1 MPQKRAVKDE
11 LTEVLAGNDLDD
23 MIEELLDDDDE
34 VIGHKAK
41 GGFPF
46 KGKDSKKKAME
57 QLRKMKKGK

>member
-1 MPQKRAVKDE
+1 MPKKRAVKDK

-23 MIEELLDDDDE
+23 MIEEIAENGE
-34 VIGHKAK
+34 VVGHKAK

-57 QLRKMKKGK
+57 QLRKMKEGK